1 MTTEVIGSPPGSDA
15 LGGVR
20 TDMTLEEVAER
31 SGVSRATASRA
42 LNGDARVSDDT
53 RARVLAA
60 ATAIGYRPNRAARS
74 LANGRSSILGLVMP
88 SAQLVADPYGA
99 EMIHSVAVAA
109 SSHDQ
114 QLMLWLTHEGPDA
127 TVDAIFRNGIVDGV
141 IVSIPALGDDWIDG
155 VLDGP
160 LPKVLIGR
168 HPHRDDVKVVDVDN
182 ADGARQAVTHLIERG
197 HRRIA
202 TICGPMARSDGR
214 ARFDAY
220 ADTLREHGIEVDERL
235 IAQGD
240 YTPDSGLTAMVR
252 LLRHEPTA
260 VFAANDQMALGAY
273 EAIAVAG
280 LRVPD
285 DIAVVGFDGFSSRT
299 ADPPLTTVHQDID
312 ELGGRAVELLLQ
324 TITSPDDAPNEV
336 IVPVELVVRSSSAGT
351 RGEIDTT

>member
-1 MTTEVIGSPPGSDA
+1 M
-15 LGGVR
+15 
-20 TDMTLEEVAER
+20 AER

-60 ATAIGYRPNRAARS
+60 AAAIGYRPNRAARS

-88 SAQLVADPYGA
+88 SGQLVADPYGA
-99 EMIHSVAVAA
+99 EMINSVAIAA

-114 QLMLWLTHEGPDA
+114 QLMLWLTHEGPDDS
-127 TVDAIFRNGIVDGV
+127 VDAIFRNGLVDGV
-141 IVSIPALGDDWIDG
+141 IVSAPALGDDWIED
-155 VLDGP
+155 VIDGP
-160 LPKVLIGR
+160 LPTVLIGR
-168 HPHRDDVKVVDVDN
+168 HPHRSDINVVDVDN
-182 ADGARQAVTHLIERG
+182 AGGARLAVTHLIERG

-202 TICGPMARSDGR
+202 TICGPMERTDGR
-214 ARFDAY
+214 SRYESY
-220 ADTLREHGIEVDERL
+220 AETLRDHGIEVDERL

-240 YTPDSGLTAMVR
+240 YTPDSGLAAMVR

-273 EAIAVAG
+273 EAIEVAG

-299 ADPPLTTVHQDID
+299 ADPPLTTVRQDLS

-324 TITSPDDAPNEV
+324 TITTPDEPPTEV

-351 RGEIDTT
+351 RNEATTT